1 MATADDTG
9 LPPIQST
16 PDLQWTVRA
25 WLTVPVMALLLACGA
40 AQAADWKQVGDI
52 DKYPD
57 YPQYVDT
64 STITVS
70 GQIRRA
76 WLMTVE
82 KHPKVPGLTKSV
94 AQLDYD
100 CAHKTQHYVV
110 TSNYWS
116 DGSVDTETD
125 NPLIK
130 AGPQRLLPGGSDY
143 AIMEF
148 VCAWK
153 PK

>member
-1 MATADDTG
+1 MKIFRG
-9 LPPIQST
+9 RSI
-16 PDLQWTVRA
+16 
-25 WLTVPVMALLLACGA
+25 VPLLLICSV
-40 AQAADWKQVGDI
+40 AQAADWKQVGNI
-52 DKYPD
+52 EKYPE

-82 KHPKVPGLTKSV
+82 KHPKVPGITKTV
-94 AQLDYD
+94 AQLEYD
-100 CAHKTQHYVV
+100 CAHKTQHYVL
-110 TSNYWS
+110 TSIYTS
-116 DGSVDTETD
+116 DGEVLTETD